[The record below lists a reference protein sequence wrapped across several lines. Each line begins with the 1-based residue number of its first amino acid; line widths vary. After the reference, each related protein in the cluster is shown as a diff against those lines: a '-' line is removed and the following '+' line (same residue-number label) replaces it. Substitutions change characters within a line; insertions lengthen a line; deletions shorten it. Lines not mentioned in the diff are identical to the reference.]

1 MHEQDTNECK
11 GGYCGMGRH
20 TKGLGILV
28 IILALF
34 FGVKTIGEIKK
45 VGIIGKD
52 VAPQATISVS
62 GEAERF
68 AKPDL
73 ATVSFT
79 VRKEAKTVSAA
90 QEEVT
95 KQMNTV
101 LGALKALDVEEKDIK
116 TTAYN
121 IYPKYEWNASVYPCS
136 DYRCPPGKQVLT
148 GYEVSHSSDV
158 KIRKIENAGAVL
170 GKLGELQITE
180 VGQVTFSIEN
190 EDKIK
195 AEARAEAIKEAK
207 EKADKLADDLG
218 VSLVRIVSF
227 SESGGGFVP
236 MYSSKAMDSYGIGGA
251 SVAPTPE
258 IPTGENKITSNVTIV
273 YEIR

>member
-1 MHEQDTNECK
+1 
-11 GGYCGMGRH
+11 MGRH
-20 TKGLGILV
+20 IKGLGVLV
-28 IILALF
+28 IILAIYV
-34 FGVKTIGEIKK
+34 GVLAIGEIKK

-52 VAPQATISVS
+52 LAPQATISVS
-62 GEAERF
+62 GEGERF
-68 AKPDL
+68 MKPDL
-73 ATVSFT
+73 ATISFT

-90 QEEVT
+90 QEEAT
-95 KQMNTV
+95 KQVDAVLAELKV
-101 LGALKALDVEEKDIK
+101 LGIDEKDIK

-121 IYPKYEWNASVYPCS
+121 IYPKYEWNASLYPCV

-158 KIRKIENAGAVL
+158 KIRKIENAGVVL
-170 GKLGELQITE
+170 GKLGELQVTE
-180 VGQVTFSIEN
+180 VGQVAFSIEN
-190 EDKIK
+190 EDKVK

-207 EKADKLADDLG
+207 EKADKLAGDLG

-227 SESGGGFVP
+227 SESGGGYMP
-236 MYSSKAMDSYGIGGA
+236 MYSKAIDSFGVGGT

-258 IPTGENKITSNVTIV
+258 IPIGENKIASNVTIV